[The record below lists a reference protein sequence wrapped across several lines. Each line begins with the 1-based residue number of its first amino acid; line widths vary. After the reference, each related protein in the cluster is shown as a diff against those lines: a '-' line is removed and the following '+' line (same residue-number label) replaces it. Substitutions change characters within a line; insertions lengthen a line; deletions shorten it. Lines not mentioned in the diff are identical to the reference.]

1 MRGNWDVLDFGL
13 LHEKMETSPAG
24 MAWRCSY
31 IWWLAATEREG
42 EAREG
47 FAHVSADDFAALPF
61 DVNWCAGMGE
71 LASAAVVLG
80 DPELAAPVYERL
92 LPYEGGA
99 LTSGRAIGSFGST
112 QRLLGELAA
121 LLGRTDEAK
130 ARLEAGIARDEAVG
144 FAPWAQR
151 GREALRSVT
160 AGRTFPSAGR

>member
-1 MRGNWDVLDFGL
+1 
-13 LHEKMETSPAG
+13 METSPART
-24 MAWRCSY
+24 AWRCSY
-31 IWWLAATEREG
+31 IWWLAVTEREG

-47 FAHVSADDFAALPF
+47 FMQVAADDFAALPF

-71 LASAAVVLG
+71 LASAAIVLG

-92 LPYEGGA
+92 LPYESTA

-121 LLGRTDEAK
+121 LLGRPDEAA
-130 ARLEAGIARDEAVG
+130 ARLEAGIARDEAAG
-144 FAPWAQR
+144 FAAWAER
-151 GREALRSVT
+151 GREALRHVT